1 MAAVLTALNRSGF
14 LARPLFLQATSKEGP
29 MNLRAGFWKE
39 GCLRLGHV
47 GLKGSKLS
55 DPSTTR
61 PTGSEATEQSLI
73 S

>member
-1 MAAVLTALNRSGF
+1 
-14 LARPLFLQATSKEGP
+14 

-39 GCLRLGHV
+39 GCLPLGHV

-61 PTGSEATEQSLI
+61 PAGSEATEQFFDFLI
-73 S
+73 PWCSVKARNDESGEKRPCRGRGFR